1 MKKIKLVVLFLI
13 IILLFGIGT
22 TVMANPVMVDPSD
35 CNHEFVEKV
44 TKKATCSAQGEKA
57 TVCTLCGWQ
66 KEITK
71 TSKEAHNYTENN
83 WDYDSRNHWKICTY
97 CKHKNETS
105 TTTHS
110 FKNGMCETCHMEGCT
125 SDKMLFDHIKEAKE
139 DYSAQ
144 DSEHH
149 TLHVTCTI
157 CNVTKT
163 TKNNSHY
170 FKNGICSCGYI
181 KETDTTSC
189 NITNTVPGHKH
200 ERIGT
205 KINSSEPN
213 IAPENSVSYSHDEE
227 WKCSKCNTS
236 WTLEN
241 QSHIFI
247 NGTSCDTCGYIK
259 KEGNS
264 NTCDNNNHRFD
275 SFGICINCTEK
286 LKYLQGKGT
295 YFNWKTWASYTPE
308 NQEPDWQNSVTIYL
322 NYPPRDEN
330 GNYFNITM
338 ECTSF
343 ERHNAEWHKNIAK
356 KYKLKEKNYTEHLSV
371 GRAISSESCSI
382 KANISGNKITFNN
395 IPKGRYYTYISIG
408 GTGVSIPLMRYTSS
422 SNLSISDNPGPQD
435 TPTLPSNPG
444 QNDTNIPPISN
455 TYTIIIRHVDLTTGT
470 ELHSEQKG
478 VNEDETVV
486 ASTKDFDGYNFSYVE
501 HSNGNTSNEEKVT
514 ITNIKEDSVITF
526 YYIKF
531 AKICVFH
538 YDRSKNDLISKE
550 IYSSLEKDFSYNG
563 FLSVSRLSDTQLESH
578 GTGYEYDN
586 DFEFYTY
593 DKQERGTTE
602 SVTIYNIT
610 SDTYVWF
617 YYSKPASVKVIGRV
631 VTAPYHSLYENDLEK
646 IKVTPQDISKEY
658 TPKKVDSYKYV
669 GYVIEDKPI
678 SNLDALPENMKRGN
692 KATITLSNTQTYKLI
707 TFLYEPTSGITVEHK
722 LIIPEKHTSKNLIE
736 PKTIMAAPNE
746 RINAKNDMITRNGL
760 LNYALEIDGQKV
772 DIPES
777 MLFTKKTYSQS
788 VITKPNK
795 ITKVIFYYVS
805 PKVEIE
811 HRFEDKI
818 GNLLKPV
825 ESDPSVNLDKE
836 VKIKSRNL
844 KDENYVNKKVILDGA
859 DIAGIPSTLRET
871 YTVSVKP
878 NGPDNRKVVMIY
890 VYQKLPD
897 KDDTPTDSDKKSE
910 YTPVTCDPTVSNS
923 NVLVDSN
930 VTIVI
935 PNHGVHTDF
944 GEDAYYNKLFA
955 KQKLVKFPFEVYY
968 NGELKAKDTWIEVA
982 NRNDISREGNNDGKY
997 EIGIPAWIEKGKY
1010 TVDVRVVAT
1019 SGTEANEREQSNDI
1033 FNNGAIAYNEVEINV
1048 VGKIYDFTITNL
1060 EGDTVWSKYL
1070 FENQNK
1076 EYKTST
1082 LPIGQANVV
1091 PTSYKYGMKLGSTFL
1106 YSINT
1111 LGVSNTKVQI
1121 LPKVYYVE
1129 KNGGTA
1135 VDVTNKLQY
1144 KTEKGFVNFDSI
1156 AVSLSTKINKQ
1167 TRMTAEV
1174 RNEVSKSMAMKAFVG
1189 YGQDTN
1195 ASRKFGTYNKLLI
1208 DNSLRLPYVGYVS
1221 TLTKSSDK
1229 NFDKV
1234 MTSASHWYAEYKL
1247 PNTLAMKENS
1257 GNDKTVR
1264 KDGFYVVCFKIE
1276 SKDTNGNT
1284 YLKYESQYVGNQWKN
1299 EGGAESTLT
1308 IKLPLTA
1315 QASNATTSINVT
1327 DGYYP
1332 VAIYQSN
1339 ISVSEDYEISGTH

>member
-1 MKKIKLVVLFLI
+1 MKKSKIFFLFLI
-13 IILLFGIGT
+13 VATLILGIGVT
-22 TVMANPVMVDPSD
+22 ALAKVSIKGPIAWDESRSCRHSKTETMITSAATCTKTGTS
-35 CNHEFVEKV
+35 V
-44 TKKATCSAQGEKA
+44 TKCKLCGTTLKNNILKKKTHSYTKWKYNISQHWKVCSVCDTSDSSSKASHDFPTGKCVCGMAEPKCTTDKLLLSHLTDWAYDFRNKTAETHDVITTCTKCKVSASSKKVKHYFGDGSGYCLCGYPKNSD
-57 TVCTLCGWQ
+57 TSVCT
-66 KEITK
+66 
-71 TSKEAHNYTENN
+71 A
-83 WDYDSRNHWKICTY
+83 
-97 CKHKNETS
+97 
-105 TTTHS
+105 
-110 FKNGMCETCHMEGCT
+110 
-125 SDKMLFDHIKEAKE
+125 
-139 DYSAQ
+139 
-144 DSEHH
+144 
-149 TLHVTCTI
+149 
-157 CNVTKT
+157 
-163 TKNNSHY
+163 
-170 FKNGICSCGYI
+170 
-181 KETDTTSC
+181 
-189 NITNTVPGHKH
+189 TNTVSGH
-200 ERIGT
+200 
-205 KINSSEPN
+205 SSYHKVILYTPT
-213 IAPENSVSYSHDEE
+213 YDELTE
-227 WKCSKCNTS
+227 TSEYHSEIWLCSKCNKRWS
-236 WTLEN
+236 KEYVKHDFK
-241 QSHIFI
+241 S
-247 NGTSCDTCGYIK
+247 GKCACGYK
-259 KEGNS
+259 KPSTVGDCS
-264 NTCDNNNHRFD
+264 NGHRFY
-275 SFGICINCTEK
+275 S
-286 LKYLQGKGT
+286 YGT
-295 YFNWKTWASYTPE
+295 CKVCGVQLRVTGGSYSNWATWSSYSPY
-308 NQEPDWQNSVTIYL
+308 NSEPSWQSSVTITF
-322 NYPPRDEN
+322 NYAPYDEN
-330 GNYFNITM
+330 GKLISGTM
-338 ECTSF
+338 SCTSF
-343 ERHNAEWHKNIAK
+343 TRHNATWHSNVAK
-356 KYKLKEKNYTEHLSV
+356 KYKLNESSYTTHLF
-371 GRAISSESCSI
+371 
-382 KANISGNKITFNN
+382 SG
-395 IPKGRYYTYISIG
+395 GAIG
-408 GTGVSIPLMRYTSS
+408 GTTTVTGSTSGNTITFSGIPRGRCYTDVNLSGISVSIPTRRYTSGGNES
-422 SNLSISDNPGPQD
+422 SDPGPTDGPVVPDQE
-435 TPTLPSNPG
+435 
-444 QNDTNIPPISN
+444 QK
-455 TYTIIIRHVDLTTGT
+455 TYTVIARHVDLTTKV
-470 ELHSEQKG
+470 ELSNPTYET
-478 VNEDETVV
+478 VNEGDSKTV
-486 ASTKDFDGYNFSYVE
+486 SKKNFDGYSYSYVE
-501 HSNGNTSNEEKVT
+501 YPAGNRKYTDSVT
-514 ITNIKEDSVITF
+514 ITDIREDKEVTF
-526 YYIKF
+526 YYSKELTVSVI
-531 AKICVFH
+531 H
-538 YDRSKNDLISKE
+538 YDRSVGRTLTTKT
-550 IYSSLEKDFSYNG
+550 YSSPNDFAYNG
-563 FLSVSRLSDTQLESH
+563 SLSVSRLSDSTLKAY
-578 GTGYEYDN
+578 GTD
-586 DFEFYTY
+586 YTY
-593 DKQERGTTE
+593 TNEFTVSTNGATSERKTGDGTTL
-602 SVTIYNIT
+602 SNIT
-610 SDTYVWF
+610 SSITVTF
-617 YYSKPASVKVIGRV
+617 YYSKPAYVQVVGRV
-631 VTAPYHSLYENDLEK
+631 NSAPYEKLYSNELEK
-646 IKVTPQDISKEY
+646 IEITPSGVNKTY
-658 TPKKVDSYKYV
+658 TARKVDTYECV
-669 GYVIEDKPI
+669 GYTVEDTLN
-678 SNLDALPENMKRGN
+678 SNIDGLIGNMKDGN
-692 KATITLSNTQTYKLI
+692 SVSVTLTATETVKLI
-707 TFLYEPTSGITVEHK
+707 TFLYKPTSGVNVKHVQVGPEKEGDGYKAKILDEELISAKPGETISVDNK
-722 LIIPEKHTSKNLIE
+722 LITKE
-736 PKTIMAAPNE
+736 
-746 RINAKNDMITRNGL
+746 GL
-760 LNYALEIDGQKV
+760 LNYTIITVDGKDKDLQSG
-772 DIPES
+772 IEY
-777 MLFTKKTYSQS
+777 TK
-788 VITKPNK
+788 TKYTEK
-795 ITKVIFYYVS
+795 ITTEKDKITEVIIYYVS

-811 HRFEDKI
+811 HRFEDKD
-818 GNLLKPV
+818 GNVKNSEKSEEKLDREK
-825 ESDPSVNLDKE
+825 DIPSK
-836 VKIKSRNL
+836 NL
-844 KDENYVNKKVILDGA
+844 KGKDYVNKEAIVDGEVVEKV
-859 DIAGIPSTLRET
+859 PPTPPTLKGT

-878 NGPDNRKVVMIY
+878 DSPGNKNVVMIY
-890 VYQKLPD
+890 VYQKQPD
-897 KDDTPTDSDKKSE
+897 GGNTPSDDDEDSE
-910 YTPVTCDPTVSNS
+910 YTPVTCDPTVDNS

-1060 EGDTVWSKYL
+1060 EGDTVWTRYL

-1144 KTEKGFVNFDSI
+1144 KTEKGFVNFDST

-1195 ASRKFGTYNKLLI
+1195 ASRKFGTYNKMLI

-1284 YLKYESQYVGNQWKN
+1284 YLKYENQYVGNQWKN

-1332 VAIYQSN
+1332 VAIYQAN

>member
-1 MKKIKLVVLFLI
+1 MKKSKIFFLFLI
-13 IILLFGIGT
+13 VATMALGIGVTALAKVSINRPSLWNEGGSCRHSKTETMT
-22 TVMANPVMVDPSD
+22 TSAATCTKTGTS
-35 CNHEFVEKV
+35 V
-44 TKKATCSAQGEKA
+44 TKCK
-57 TVCTLCGWQ
+57 LCGKTLKNNILKKKSHSYTKWGNNSTEHW
-66 KEITK
+66 KYCSMCYTSNSSSRAPHNFKNGSCTDCGAKVPKCTTERFESSHFDVISYEYFNKTAETHDVKITCPK
-71 TSKEAHNYTENN
+71 CNVSKINKGAKHQFGGTITCLLCAYSKPADTTKCNAANIVSGHKNYHVMTSCIPQYY
-83 WDYDSRNHWKICTY
+83 DYDNRES
-97 CKHKNETS
+97 
-105 TTTHS
+105 TTHS
-110 FKNGMCETCHMEGCT
+110 EYWKCTKCNSVWWIHNIKHDFKSGKCE
-125 SDKMLFDHIKEAKE
+125 
-139 DYSAQ
+139 
-144 DSEHH
+144 
-149 TLHVTCTI
+149 
-157 CNVTKT
+157 
-163 TKNNSHY
+163 
-170 FKNGICSCGYI
+170 CGY
-181 KETDTTSC
+181 KRPGDTTTDCSKGHRFLGYGSC
-189 NITNTVPGHKH
+189 KVCGVQLRVTGGSYSNWATWSSYSPYN
-200 ERIGT
+200 
-205 KINSSEPN
+205 SEP
-213 IAPENSVSYSHDEE
+213 
-227 WKCSKCNTS
+227 S
-236 WTLEN
+236 W
-241 QSHIFI
+241 QS
-247 NGTSCDTCGYIK
+247 
-259 KEGNS
+259 
-264 NTCDNNNHRFD
+264 
-275 SFGICINCTEK
+275 
-286 LKYLQGKGT
+286 
-295 YFNWKTWASYTPE
+295 
-308 NQEPDWQNSVTIYL
+308 SVTITF
-322 NYPPRDEN
+322 NYAPYDEN
-330 GNYFNITM
+330 GKLISGTM
-338 ECTSF
+338 SCTSF
-343 ERHNAEWHKNIAK
+343 TRHNATWHSNVAK
-356 KYKLKEKNYTEHLSV
+356 KYKLNESSYTTHLF
-371 GRAISSESCSI
+371 
-382 KANISGNKITFNN
+382 SG
-395 IPKGRYYTYISIG
+395 GAIG
-408 GTGVSIPLMRYTSS
+408 GTTTVTGSTSGNTITFSGIPRGRCYTDVNLSGISVSIPTRRYTSGGNDS
-422 SNLSISDNPGPQD
+422 EDPGPKD
-435 TPTLPSNPG
+435 DDSTPK
-444 QNDTNIPPISN
+444 
-455 TYTIIIRHVDLTTGT
+455 TYRVVVIHRDLTTNQ
-470 ELHSEQKG
+470 ELSSSQKT
-478 VNEDETVV
+478 VNEGGSAIAYKEN
-486 ASTKDFDGYNFSYVE
+486 FDGYKYSYVE
-501 HSNGNTSNEEKVT
+501 YPEGNKSYTDSVT
-514 ITNIKEDSVITF
+514 ITDIKEDKEITFWYSRALTVSVI
-526 YYIKF
+526 
-531 AKICVFH
+531 H
-538 YDRSKNDLISKE
+538 YDRSVGRTLTTKT
-550 IYSSLEKDFSYNG
+550 YSSPNDFAYNG
-563 FLSVSRLSDTQLESH
+563 SLSVSRLSDSTLKAY
-578 GTGYEYDN
+578 GTD
-586 DFEFYTY
+586 YTY
-593 DKQERGTTE
+593 TNEFTVSTNGATSERKTGDGTTL
-602 SVTIYNIT
+602 SNIT
-610 SDTYVWF
+610 SSITVTF
-617 YYSKPASVKVIGRV
+617 YYSKPAYVQVVGRV
-631 VTAPYHSLYENDLEK
+631 NSAPYEKLYSNELEK
-646 IKVTPQDISKEY
+646 IEITPSGVNKTY
-658 TPKKVDSYKYV
+658 TARKVDTYECV
-669 GYVIEDKPI
+669 GYTVEDTLN
-678 SNLDALPENMKRGN
+678 SNIDGLIGNMKDGN
-692 KATITLSNTQTYKLI
+692 SVSVTLTATETVKLI
-707 TFLYEPTSGITVEHK
+707 TFLYKPTSGVNVKHVQVGPEKEGDGYKAKILDEELISAKPGETISVDNK
-722 LIIPEKHTSKNLIE
+722 LITKE
-736 PKTIMAAPNE
+736 
-746 RINAKNDMITRNGL
+746 GL
-760 LNYALEIDGQKV
+760 LNYTIITVDGKDKDLQSG
-772 DIPES
+772 IEY
-777 MLFTKKTYSQS
+777 TK
-788 VITKPNK
+788 TKYTEK
-795 ITKVIFYYVS
+795 ITTEKDKITEVIIYYVS

-811 HRFEDKI
+811 HRFEDKD
-818 GNLLKPV
+818 GNVKNSEKSEEKLDREK
-825 ESDPSVNLDKE
+825 DIPSK
-836 VKIKSRNL
+836 NL
-844 KDENYVNKKVILDGA
+844 KGKDYVNKEAIVDGEVVEKV
-859 DIAGIPSTLRET
+859 PPTPPTLKGT

-878 NGPDNRKVVMIY
+878 DSPDNKNVVMIY
-890 VYQKLPD
+890 VYQKQPD
-897 KDDTPTDSDKKSE
+897 GGNTPSDDDEDSE
-910 YTPVTCDPTVSNS
+910 YTPVTCDPTVGNS

-1060 EGDTVWSKYL
+1060 EGDTVWTRYL

-1144 KTEKGFVNFDSI
+1144 KTEKGFVNFDST

-1195 ASRKFGTYNKLLI
+1195 ASRKFGTYNKMLI

-1284 YLKYESQYVGNQWKN
+1284 YLKYENQYVGNQWKN

-1332 VAIYQSN
+1332 VAIYQAN